1 MALTYCL
8 TFVVSLLAGLLATR
22 HVRNFAVR
30 HRIAVSDSRDR
41 DVHVLPVP
49 RVGGAAIF
57 LAFAAIVAA
66 VLILQRVVR
75 APAVIPTD
83 VVLRIVFPATLVF
96 ALGLYDDLFSAS
108 PWLKLGV
115 QALAAVPI
123 YVSGLRVVSIPVL
136 AGHHNFNALLSFVA
150 TLLWIL
156 LITNAFNLVDGLDG
170 LAAGS
175 ALFSTLI
182 MFVMALMNAHV
193 GVAILA
199 LALVGS
205 ITGFLRFN
213 FSPATIF
220 LGDSGSLFI
229 GFLLSVFALATQS
242 KSSTMLAVAIPIIS
256 FGLPIM
262 ETGLSVVRRF
272 LSGQPVFRADREHIH
287 HKLLERGFTQRE
299 AVLILYVVSGGC
311 ALLSALLLHPGG
323 PTVGVVLF
331 VLGAG
336 IWVGVQ
342 HLRYPEMFELG
353 RVARRT
359 IQQKQVIINNL
370 SVRRA
375 TEQIRGVGDME
386 QLHDALRQA
395 FQCNVFD
402 GFELR
407 PATQRGSALAWRN
420 EAFYRWERP
429 LVVRDISGGS
439 HWALALELT
448 TQSGRN
454 CGEFIVY
461 RRSRG
466 EPLQLDVNLITD
478 EFQAELGYALE
489 RILASEAHSS
499 SVSARAAAVGD
510 GLNATP
516 GPDL

>member
-1 MALTYCL
+1 VALTYCL
-8 TFVVSLLAGLLATR
+8 TFVVSLLAGFLVTR
-22 HVRNFAVR
+22 QVRNFAVR
-30 HRIAVSDSRDR
+30 HGIAVGDTRDR
-41 DVHVLPVP
+41 DVHQLPVP

-57 LAFAAIVAA
+57 VAFALIVAA
-66 VLILQRVVR
+66 VLLVQRMTHVAEIV
-75 APAVIPTD
+75 PVD

-115 QALAAVPI
+115 QALAVVPI
-123 YVSGLRVVSIPVL
+123 YMSGLRVVSIPVL
-136 AGHHNFNALLSFVA
+136 AGHHNFNAVVSFGA

-182 MFVMALMNAHV
+182 MFVMALVNSHT

-199 LALVGS
+199 LTLVGA

-220 LGDSGSLFI
+220 LGDSGSLLI

-272 LSGQPVFRADREHIH
+272 LSGQPVFRADRQHIH

-299 AVLILYVVSGGC
+299 AVLILYVVSAGC
-311 ALLSALLLHPGG
+311 ALLSALLLYPGG
-323 PTVGVVLF
+323 PKVGVVLF
-331 VLGAG
+331 VLGCG
-336 IWVGVQ
+336 IWIGVQ

-370 SVRRA
+370 AIRRA
-375 TEQIRGVGDME
+375 TQQIRNVSDMD
-386 QLHDALRQA
+386 QLYEALRQA
-395 FQCNVFD
+395 FHNNAFD

-407 PATQRGSALAWRN
+407 PATQRGTMLAWRS
-420 EAFYRWERP
+420 EVFFRWERP
-429 LVVRDISGGS
+429 TVLRDIAGS
-439 HWALALELT
+439 AHWAMALELMT
-448 TQSGRN
+448 GAGRN
-454 CGEFIVY
+454 CGEFVLY

-466 EPLQLDVNLITD
+466 EPLQLDINLITD
-478 EFQAELGYALE
+478 EFQAELGRALE
-489 RILASEAHSS
+489 RIFAGEFHAAAAT
-499 SVSARAAAVGD
+499 ARAAAVGD
-510 GLNATP
+510 ALGSAP
-516 GPDL
+516 GANL

>member
-1 MALTYCL
+1 MAVTYCV
-8 TFVVSLLAGLLATR
+8 TFVVSLLAGFLVTR

-30 HRIAVSDSRDR
+30 HRIAVNDTRDR
-41 DVHVLPVP
+41 DVHMLPVP
-49 RVGGAAIF
+49 RLGGAAIF
-57 LAFAAIVAA
+57 LAFAAIVIAF
-66 VLILQRVVR
+66 LIIQRFVHGPQIV
-75 APAVIPTD
+75 PVD
-83 VVLRIVFPATLVF
+83 VVLRIVFPASLIF

-115 QALAAVPI
+115 QALAVVPI
-123 YVSGLRVVSIPVL
+123 YLSGLRVVSIPVL
-136 AGHHNFNALLSFVA
+136 AGHHSFNAAFSFAA

-182 MFVMALMNAHV
+182 MFVMALVNGHV

-242 KSSTMLAVAIPIIS
+242 KSSTMVAVAIPIIS

-299 AVLILYVVSGGC
+299 AVLILYLVSGGC

-336 IWVGVQ
+336 VWVGVQ

-370 SVRRA
+370 AIRRA
-375 TEQIRGVGDME
+375 TQQIRSVNDME
-386 QLHDALRQA
+386 HLHQLLRQA
-395 FQCNVFD
+395 FQSNAFD

-407 PATQRGSALAWRN
+407 PAQQRGSALVWRS
-420 EAFYRWERP
+420 ESFYRWERP
-429 LVVRDISGGS
+429 VVMRDIAGGS
-439 HWALALELT
+439 HWALTVELIT
-448 TQSGRN
+448 RSGKN
-454 CGEFIVY
+454 CGEFIIY
-461 RRSRG
+461 RRNRG

-478 EFQAELGYALE
+478 EFQAELGHAVE
-489 RILASEAHSS
+489 RILASEAYSS
-499 SVSARAAAVGD
+499 TGSARAAAVGD
-510 GLNATP
+510 GLAASTAQN
-516 GPDL
+516 L